1 MAKPEIILVAKYSGG
16 KTSLKYLIT
25 PPAHNQL
32 YMCRGK
38 KKKIFSSCFNNIIPT
53 LTLPLTLRCLFSFSD
68 VEHSRSGQWS
78 PLPAPAVFSGRK
90 AQYLRREFFFS
101 PLRPEHF
108 YQVKSWISSFAT
120 RIFCHQNISGFAT
133 RITFSISG
141 SKKLVKKIPL
151 KKN

>member
-1 MAKPEIILVAKYSGG
+1 MTNPEIILVAKYSGG

-78 PLPAPAVFSGRK
+78 YLPLPAPAVFSGRK

-108 YQVKSWISSFAT
+108 YQVKS
-120 RIFCHQNISGFAT
+120 
-133 RITFSISG
+133 
-141 SKKLVKKIPL
+141 
-151 KKN
+151 

>member
-68 VEHSRSGQWS
+68 VEHSRSGQWE
-78 PLPAPAVFSGRK
+78 VG
-90 AQYLRREFFFS
+90 AQG
-101 PLRPEHF
+101 P
-108 YQVKSWISSFAT
+108 V
-120 RIFCHQNISGFAT
+120 
-133 RITFSISG
+133 
-141 SKKLVKKIPL
+141 L
-151 KKN
+151 KT